1 MRDNSAFREEVLS
14 IARFHFADKVETES
28 RFDRMM
34 TLLENK
40 I

>member
-34 TLLENK
+34 ALLENK